1 MTIIHTQMPST
12 DHGHAGLAGETR
24 SEWTKFRSVR
34 STWICLFI
42 ILLAGIGLSV
52 LLTFIQ
58 AARWSHSSLQERAT
72 FDPVAFS
79 QSGHFISQLVVGIL
93 GAMIITSEYST
104 GLIRTTLATVP
115 KRYTVMAAKK
125 IVIAIV
131 ILVIGEVTAFASFFA
146 AQIILTAHGGTELP
160 AGASIVTQ
168 VKSASIPV
176 VTIMS
181 PGVLQAVVLSGVYLV
196 LLSIL
201 ALGLGFIIRSTA
213 GAISIY
219 VGILLVLPIILNFFP
234 SGFKNS
240 VEPYMPSNLGIAMVV
255 TTTRSTDWAGVLLTP
270 WVAVLVLALYAAVF
284 LLVGLWFLQRR
295 DA

>member
-1 MTIIHTQMPST
+1 MCAVLAPGSMRRLRR
-12 DHGHAGLAGETR
+12 HANGGVGGA
-24 SEWTKFRSVR
+24 V
-34 STWICLFI
+34 
-42 ILLAGIGLSV
+42 LLVVPDTLNEFEEEAPIEGFGIGV
-52 LLTFIQ
+52 
-58 AARWSHSSLQERAT
+58 QEFA
-72 FDPVAFS
+72 V
-79 QSGHFISQLVVGIL
+79 
-93 GAMIITSEYST
+93 
-104 GLIRTTLATVP
+104 
-115 KRYTVMAAKK
+115 
-125 IVIAIV
+125 V

-255 TTTRSTDWAGVLLTP
+255 TTTRTTDWAGVLLTP
-270 WVAVLVLALYAAVF
+270 WVAVLVLAIYAAVF
-284 LLVGLWFLQRR
+284 LLAGLWFLQRR